1 MPGMAGKIKIAIVVL
16 LAVFGS
22 HMTIT
27 AATNAT
33 PSTNTKHFEGPA
45 GQFTIDLPADWKPI
59 SSKVL
64 QALIDPYATDH
75 VAESGRVIQYGFGP
89 EISDTLTNPPYL
101 MIELNRIGRLPE
113 RIMALQSDKDFFQKT
128 IATSFKRAG
137 VPQYKI
143 LEISYDD
150 ERHIAR
156 LTYTQIEPFTQSE
169 LRTVESVFYTQNG
182 AVRAMAVCP
191 NAEWNTWSNTIKT
204 TLASVQIPE
213 RLRYKARPA
222 LAAASQKA
230 MSLQLL
236 LVFALPLVSIIG
248 WLILNRNC
256 GEIMSDEI

>member
-1 MPGMAGKIKIAIVVL
+1 MAGKIKIAIVVL
-16 LAVFGS
+16 LAVFGLD
-22 HMTIT
+22 MTIT
-27 AATNAT
+27 AASNSA
-33 PSTNTKHFEGPA
+33 PSGNSYRFEGPA

-89 EISDTLTNPPYL
+89 EISDTVTNPPYL

-113 RIMALQSDKDFFQKT
+113 RVMALQADQQFFQRT
-128 IATSFKRAG
+128 IAASFKQAG
-137 VPQYKI
+137 VQEYKF
-143 LEISYDD
+143 LETSYDN
-150 ERHIAR
+150 EHHVAR
-156 LTYTQIEPFTQSE
+156 LTYTQVEPLTQSE
-169 LRTVESVFYTQNG
+169 LRTVELVFYTQNG
-182 AVRAMAVCP
+182 AVRAMTVCP
-191 NAEWNTWSNTIKT
+191 NVEWNRWSNTIET

-213 RLRYKARPA
+213 RLHYKARPA

-236 LVFALPLVSIIG
+236 LALAVPLVSIVG